1 MEVRLTGRS
10 QGEILH
16 HNINNLYI
24 DLSCSYIG
32 IYIYI
37 YGHIYVSKLIKFYIK
52 IYMLYFSGKRK

>member
-10 QGEILH
+10 QEEIVH

-32 IYIYI
+32 IYI